1 MTNNNEILTYITQSF
16 DLKRQ
21 GYYKQ
26 AIEML
31 YKALAI
37 EGNNVEI
44 LSQLAD
50 LYFLLGNDERVRQYS
65 EKTLDI
71 NPQHLECLKLLAK
84 LEIKNNNLEKAK
96 EIAGK
101 ILEISS
107 SSEYVAEY
115 ISILRRLGDFNA
127 IKEYKD
133 SHEITDKKVIYE
145 IASAY
150 ADKSKYQDAISMIE
164 PLVAGGCEDSE
175 ILTLLGILYY
185 NVFDLYRSKAVFQM
199 LENKEDNYVCMH
211 YLGLF
216 ALDEGK
222 FMDGINYL
230 QKALILN
237 PTNAQY
243 AFDLANAY
251 YLNGWIDEA
260 VKFFNE
266 AIIKEPDNKEFLYA
280 LAYLY
285 YRNGDYEKTRGTVF
299 KIFKID
305 ENYLPAKILS
315 ALVKLE
321 TKDVLGAR
329 FELEQLVD
337 LESEDDF
344 AIFSLAKIYLEL
356 GLYEKAKTYM
366 ERALEL
372 KYDSLEYMCEYINI
386 VIQEGNYEFAQK
398 LVDKVKEVSEN
409 YFDNWVLQARIYDAT
424 ENCVALFD
432 TAQKLIEMDSN
443 RYEGYYFNALALYV
457 SEDVLFAIESLKK
470 AISLNVNDASLYVL
484 MSQFY
489 QSIGRNEE
497 ALMYLDEAT
506 NIEPSAKNKE
516 LYMNLVSTVR
526 RERHNSTMN

>member
-31 YKALAI
+31 YKALSI

-50 LYFLLGNDERVRQYS
+50 LYFLLGNDERVYQYA

-84 LEIKNNNLEKAK
+84 LEIKNGNFEKAK
-96 EIAGK
+96 EIAKK
-101 ILEISS
+101 ILEISN

-115 ISILRRLGDFNA
+115 INILRNLGDFEA
-127 IKEYKD
+127 IKEYKE
-133 SHEITDKKVIYE
+133 SNEITDSKVIYE

-150 ADKSKYQDAISMIE
+150 AEKMKYKEAIEIVE
-164 PLVAGGCEDSE
+164 PIIAKGCEESDL
-175 ILTLLGILYY
+175 LTLLGILYY
-185 NVFDLYRSKAVFQM
+185 NIFDLYRSKAVFQM
-199 LENKEDNYVCMH
+199 VVNKEDNDVCLH

-230 QKALILN
+230 QKALALN

-251 YLNGWIDEA
+251 YLNGWIEEA

-266 AIIKEPDNKEFLYA
+266 AILKEPENKEYLYA

-285 YRNGDYEKTRGTVF
+285 YRNGDFEKTRSTVL

-305 ENYLPAKILS
+305 ENYLPAKILN

-337 LESEDDF
+337 LESDDDF
-344 AIFSLAKIYLEL
+344 AIFSLAKIYIEL

-386 VIQEGNYEFAQK
+386 IIEEGNYEFAQK
-398 LVDKVKEVSEN
+398 LVDKVKEISEN
-409 YFDNWVLQARIYDAT
+409 YFDNWVLQAKIYDAT

-526 RERHNSTMN
+526 RERHNSSEI

>member
-1 MTNNNEILTYITQSF
+1 MTNNNEILNYITQSF

-31 YKALAI
+31 YKALSI

-50 LYFLLGNDERVRQYS
+50 LYFLLGNEERVRQYA

-84 LEIKNNNLEKAK
+84 LEIKNNNYEKAK
-96 EIAGK
+96 EIAEK
-101 ILEISS
+101 ILNISNS
-107 SSEYVAEY
+107 NEYVAEY
-115 ISILRRLGDFNA
+115 INILRKLGEFEA
-127 IKEYKD
+127 IKEYVN
-133 SHEITDKKVIYE
+133 SHEVKDANIIYE
-145 IASAY
+145 VASAY
-150 ADKSKYQDAISMIE
+150 AEKMKYQDAIDIIE
-164 PLVAGGCEDSE
+164 PLVKDGCEDTK
-175 ILTLLGILYY
+175 ILTLLGILYF
-185 NVFDLYRSKAVFQM
+185 NIFDLYRSKAVFQM
-199 LENKEDNYVCMH
+199 VVNKEDNDVCTH

-216 ALDEGK
+216 ALDEGN
-222 FMDGINYL
+222 FMEGINYL
-230 QKALILN
+230 QKALALN
-237 PTNAQY
+237 PTNSQY

-251 YLNGWIDEA
+251 YLNGWIEEA

-266 AIIKEPDNKEFLYA
+266 AILKEPENKEFLYA

-285 YRNGDYEKTRGTVF
+285 YRNSDYEKTRNTVAR
-299 KIFKID
+299 IFKID
-305 ENYLPAKILS
+305 ENYLPAKILN

-329 FELEQLVD
+329 FELEQLVNLD
-337 LESEDDF
+337 SEDDF
-344 AIFSLAKIYLEL
+344 AIFSLAKIYIEL
-356 GLYEKAKTYM
+356 GLYEKAKLYM

-372 KYDSLEYMCEYINI
+372 KFDSLEYMCEYINI
-386 VIQEGNYEFAQK
+386 VIQEKNYEFAQK
-398 LVDKVKEVSEN
+398 LVDKVKEISEN

-432 TAQKLIEMDSN
+432 TAQKLIEMGSN

-457 SEDVLFAIESLKK
+457 SEDILFAIESLKK

-516 LYMNLVSTVR
+516 LYMNLVSSVR
-526 RERHNSTMN
+526 RERHNSNN

>member
-1 MTNNNEILTYITQSF
+1 M
-16 DLKRQ
+16 
-21 GYYKQ
+21 
-26 AIEML
+26 
-31 YKALAI
+31 
-37 EGNNVEI
+37 
-44 LSQLAD
+44 
-50 LYFLLGNDERVRQYS
+50 
-65 EKTLDI
+65 
-71 NPQHLECLKLLAK
+71 
-84 LEIKNNNLEKAK
+84 
-96 EIAGK
+96 
-101 ILEISS
+101 
-107 SSEYVAEY
+107 
-115 ISILRRLGDFNA
+115 
-127 IKEYKD
+127 
-133 SHEITDKKVIYE
+133 
-145 IASAY
+145 
-150 ADKSKYQDAISMIE
+150 
-164 PLVAGGCEDSE
+164 
-175 ILTLLGILYY
+175 
-185 NVFDLYRSKAVFQM
+185 
-199 LENKEDNYVCMH
+199 
-211 YLGLF
+211 
-216 ALDEGK
+216 
-222 FMDGINYL
+222 
-230 QKALILN
+230 ILN